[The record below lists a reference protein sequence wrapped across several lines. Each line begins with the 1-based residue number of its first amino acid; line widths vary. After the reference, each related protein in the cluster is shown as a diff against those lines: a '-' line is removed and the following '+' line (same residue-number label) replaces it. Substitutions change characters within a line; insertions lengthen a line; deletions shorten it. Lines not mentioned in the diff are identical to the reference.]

1 MSLKARTE
9 QTSSG
14 ETFSVTPISIAEAL
28 RSTSKQFGEPGTY
41 LVWSEGDA
49 VHLSVGATLDV
60 AVVEA
65 RKALADHFEASAGIG
80 NVYLVLDAVDSAALE
95 AMEAKSLYDLA
106 YALNDLAEAARDAVG
121 RSTFDLQFRVLDEAA
136 LSTAPRKSIDYAV
149 MEHTKVAAVVPAES
163 APASQPC
170 FPNPVRP

>member
-1 MSLKARTE
+1 MSLIARTE

-14 ETFSVTPISIAEAL
+14 EIFSVTPISIAEAL

-41 LVWSEGDA
+41 LAWSEGDA

-65 RKALADHFEASAGIG
+65 RKALAEHFEASAGIG

-95 AMEAKSLYDLA
+95 AMEAKNLYDLA
-106 YALNDLAEAARDAVG
+106 YALNDLVEAARDAE
-121 RSTFDLQFRVLDEAA
+121 RDFEQCIDLHSLPTFGGQEPTDTAGIWSWNASHILKRDDEFYVIARA
-136 LSTAPRKSIDYAV
+136 
-149 MEHTKVAAVVPAES
+149 
-163 APASQPC
+163 
-170 FPNPVRP
+170 